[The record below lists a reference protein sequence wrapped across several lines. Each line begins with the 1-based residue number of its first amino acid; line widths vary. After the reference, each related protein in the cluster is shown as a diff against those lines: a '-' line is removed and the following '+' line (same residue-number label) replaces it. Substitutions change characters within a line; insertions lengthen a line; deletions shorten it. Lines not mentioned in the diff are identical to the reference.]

1 MPSDSINFYY
11 KGDTVWLQD
20 GICKLSVPVQQI
32 YALHTHFNCQFIL
45 VSLSDLYYN
54 NV

>member
-1 MPSDSINFYY
+1 MPSDCINFYY

-20 GICKLSVPVQQI
+20 EICKLSVPVQQFCP
-32 YALHTHFNCQFIL
+32 FNSEFIL
-45 VSLSDLYYN
+45 VSLFDLYYN